1 MAWHGSINSHEL
13 LSTTCCSSHLSLP
26 APIRSKYFVVLLAG
40 SNETCV
46 CGGGSHTVYM
56 RAAGVLVGGSSLL
69 PRSKD
74 STLPFLLPCLGK
86 LPTKYYSGKPR
97 LFPPSCPLLLHKK
110 PASLRHTFFQSF
122 LFSSLIT
129 ANSELPSIKQIRI
142 QIMNCSP
149 SLAKWCCVMLL
160 LIRKILITQ
169 ECKAGYSRGQSST
182 KQLLTVSS
190 LSS

>member
-1 MAWHGSINSHEL
+1 M
-13 LSTTCCSSHLSLP
+13 
-26 APIRSKYFVVLLAG
+26 VG

-56 RAAGVLVGGSSLL
+56 RAAGVLVVLVGGSGLL

-97 LFPPSCPLLLHKK
+97 LFHH
-110 PASLRHTFFQSF
+110 PALYYFIKSQPHTLRHTFFQSF

-129 ANSELPSIKQIRI
+129 ANSELPSIKQIWI
-142 QIMNCSP
+142 QIMKDWNCSP